1 MLSAARVIATA
12 RLVRRLQRSDREE
25 SSGCTAMGS
34 SSARELIKPIREL
47 VKPWCKRKTVR

>member
-1 MLSAARVIATA
+1 MLSAVRAMARA
-12 RLVRRLQRSDREE
+12 RLVARWLRPAREE

-34 SSARELIKPIREL
+34 SSARELTRPIWEL